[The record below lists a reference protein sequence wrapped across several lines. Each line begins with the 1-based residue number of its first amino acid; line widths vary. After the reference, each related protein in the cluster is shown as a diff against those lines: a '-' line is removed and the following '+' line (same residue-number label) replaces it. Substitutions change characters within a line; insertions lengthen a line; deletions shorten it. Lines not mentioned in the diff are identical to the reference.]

1 MYTGSSTILL
11 VEDNTNEVFLI
22 ERAFRKANIG
32 NQLKI
37 VGDGE
42 TAIHYLAG
50 KDVYSDRHVYPLP
63 MLMLLDLKLPRKSG
77 LEVLEWLRQQA
88 LLKRLPVIALTSSK
102 HSADINRA
110 YELGIN
116 SYLVKP
122 VTFERLVEVIQ
133 AFDKYWTAI
142 SERPDLEEP
151 DSQA

>member
-32 NQLKI
+32 NQLKV

-42 TAIHYLAG
+42 IAIHYLAG
-50 KDVYSDRHVYPLP
+50 KDVYSDRHAYPLP
-63 MLMLLDLKLPRKSG
+63 MLMLLDLNLPRKSG
-77 LEVLEWLRQQA
+77 LEVLEWLRQQPGI
-88 LLKRLPVIALTSSK
+88 KRLPVIALTSSK

-122 VTFERLVEVIQ
+122 ITFERLVEVIQ
-133 AFDKYWTAI
+133 AFENYWTTI
-142 SERPDLEEP
+142 SERPDLEQP
-151 DSQA
+151 DS